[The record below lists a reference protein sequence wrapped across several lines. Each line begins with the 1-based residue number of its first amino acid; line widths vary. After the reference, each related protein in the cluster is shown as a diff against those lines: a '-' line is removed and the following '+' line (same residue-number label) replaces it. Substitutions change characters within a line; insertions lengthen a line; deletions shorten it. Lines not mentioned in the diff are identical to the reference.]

1 MLWRMQRQVE
11 LCRCCAGLSVQVIFV
26 SSDNE
31 AEEFDEYF
39 GEMPWCVL
47 AWVGVARPARGRW
60 RNARPAGA
68 PRAAGQ
74 HVCDVHHVPAHCYRR
89 ASVPFDATAV
99 REGLSEK
106 YEVQGIPRVV
116 VLNAATGAIVNDDAR
131 AIITAKKKL
140 AGVFTA

>member
-1 MLWRMQRQVE
+1 M
-11 LCRCCAGLSVQVIFV
+11 
-26 SSDNE
+26 
-31 AEEFDEYF
+31 
-39 GEMPWCVL
+39 
-47 AWVGVARPARGRW
+47 
-60 RNARPAGA
+60 
-68 PRAAGQ
+68 
-74 HVCDVHHVPAHCYRR
+74 
-89 ASVPFDATAV
+89 PFDATAV